1 MTTLDPVNDPDFYD
15 LVVVG
20 RGYSASTY
28 LFTADL
34 SWCKK
39 ILIIG
44 GPDAWQHIVRGD
56 GVVNHANYIYARDH
70 PDDKTFSPK
79 AEVEGGN
86 KEKLKDENAA
96 ILEKSVKWLIA
107 QGVLVKN
114 VPGITKTITK
124 TPAILGSAITRP
136 TKSTSLKQGEAVNV
150 YSITYD
156 DWQKPLGDQ
165 GFDVTNI
172 KEETAQTLKVV
183 YCGGAGPQADFYN
196 YDRET
201 RALRYDAKTFMD
213 LDSFMRSDPD
223 EVKPEVEGTSA
234 IALLGPNAG
243 VDAAVVALNRK
254 FKLYWLISGPQDSD
268 PAWLSTKHYAIGDE
282 TGQKAIDEANKSIV
296 NYPKK
301 IAGYPKDIRPSF
313 TGTGNDS
320 PRKAPYK
327 ITFPI
332 KKENQP
338 VEYVQIKRR
347 GDEDIPENKLKDFSV
362 DYVVYATG
370 QDPNAQEVIAATD
383 KPWRIGPAKVLGP
396 ILANE
401 KLTPIYDVNQRFG
414 NWFECALGLK
424 DSDRSAYTGLE
435 VLGASALALAN
446 FARGSKVQ
454 QAYFSHTGSYIRALD
469 STVQPGTKTNDALKA
484 VQNSGWNENA
494 NTIRLYDHFDRQG
507 EIPTVATAM
516 GAIMPKLY
524 SQTLIAADQ
533 LGVVKSQ
540 IEAITGF
547 DLIASSSGTDD
558 LISKATDLRKALEEV
573 KKQIQALRKRKDDDN
588 PDLTQLKAAVERY
601 NSAKRAFKLDN
612 AVNEKAKTYI
622 KLLSDE
628 DQNAIFKDGVDPDWF
643 AFSINKAAFDVHFA
657 ILWLSWSDEDYVNKK
672 KQDDVLKSIPQAQKW
687 LTNLEAVFQ
696 APITVD
702 INSAINFNGADRTQ
716 LAVLLSALY
725 PSIPV
730 TNWRPITAQ
739 ILEGRK
745 VSPWGYNPDQVGKI
759 KDWLKAMN
767 EGEKSVN
774 EFPSMS

>member
-1 MTTLDPVNDPDFYD
+1 MPDLDPSAGDFYD
-15 LVVVG
+15 LVVIG

-28 LFTADL
+28 LFTSDL

-44 GPDAWQHIVRGD
+44 GPDAWEKIVRGD
-56 GVVNHANYIYARDH
+56 GIVNHANYIYARDN
-70 PDDKTFSPK
+70 PDQKITPK
-79 AEVEGGN
+79 AKVEEGN
-86 KEKLKDENAA
+86 KKELKDENAA
-96 ILEKSVKWLIA
+96 ILKKSVKWLKA
-107 QGVLVKN
+107 QGVLVTD
-114 VPGITKTITK
+114 VAGITKTIIK
-124 TPAILGSAITRP
+124 TSAILAADIIRPGSAT
-136 TKSTSLKQGEAVNV
+136 LKQGQAVNV

-156 DWQKPLGDQ
+156 DWKKPLGDPEFNT
-165 GFDVTNI
+165 GNI
-172 KEETAQTLKVV
+172 TTATVKTLKVV

-282 TGQKAIDEANKSIV
+282 TGQKAIDEANKCIV

-313 TGTGNDS
+313 TGTGNDT

-332 KKENQP
+332 RKENQP
-338 VEYVQIKRR
+338 VKYVEVKRR
-347 GDEDIPENKLKDFSV
+347 GDADIPENKLKDFSV

-484 VQNSGWNENA
+484 IQNSGWNENA

-533 LGVVKSQ
+533 LGVIKSQ

-547 DLIASSSGTDD
+547 DLVAASSNTDGWALKAANLRTAIQD
-558 LISKATDLRKALEEV
+558 VKTQILALPKNAKATDLSKLKSAVDNYITALINHGLVYDIDDVAEAFIALLPPKE
-573 KKQIQALRKRKDDDN
+573 QAAIAQEGVTAETFAWNL
-588 PDLTQLKAAVERY
+588 
-601 NSAKRAFKLDN
+601 
-612 AVNEKAKTYI
+612 NEKIYELVTAIGAFRKTDGDYLNLTKQERVI
-622 KLLSDE
+622 D
-628 DQNAIFKDGVDPDWF
+628 AIG
-643 AFSINKAAFDVHFA
+643 A
-657 ILWLSWSDEDYVNKK
+657 
-672 KQDDVLKSIPQAQKW
+672 AQKW

-696 APITVD
+696 APTPSEIR
-702 INSAINFNGADRTQ
+702 SAINFNGADRTQ